1 MQIVES
7 NKNKKSNQRNYI
19 SRNKN
24 ILIFV
29 QL

>member
-19 SRNKN
+19 SKNKN
-24 ILIFV
+24 IFIFV

>member
-7 NKNKKSNQRNYI
+7 NKNKKSKQRNYI

>member
-24 ILIFV
+24 FFIFV